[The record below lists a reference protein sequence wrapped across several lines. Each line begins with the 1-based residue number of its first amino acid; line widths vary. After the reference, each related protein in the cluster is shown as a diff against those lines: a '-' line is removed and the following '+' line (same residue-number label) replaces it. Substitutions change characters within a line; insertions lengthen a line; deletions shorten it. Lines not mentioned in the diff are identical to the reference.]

1 MKELRYLSL
10 ALLVL
15 LVTACEKKKSEQ
27 TAIPV
32 ENTTEIFTPKD
43 IQIQKEKR
51 MREEETRFSQKA
63 QSKQDLTKEQKPSSQ
78 PSAVTQKQPE
88 PQSATFTIKDI
99 NGKSYKIIH
108 TDGGMQIDQM
118 QQKDLLITI
127 FSSWCPPCK
136 GQLPYIQDI
145 QNKHAAT
152 LFTLGVLVNDAVE
165 SDSLH
170 HFLDRYNVRF
180 PVTRDEALANK
191 IIQELD
197 LPQNYPLPLT
207 VLYHNG
213 KYRIHYEGATPPEM
227 IEHDIAT
234 LKDH

>member
-1 MKELRYLSL
+1 MKELHYLSL
-10 ALLVL
+10 VLLVL
-15 LVTACEKKKSEQ
+15 LMTACENKKSEQ
-27 TAIPV
+27 TAIPI

-43 IQIQKEKR
+43 IEIQKEKR
-51 MREEETRFSQKA
+51 LREEEARFSQKA
-63 QSKQDLTKEQKPSSQ
+63 QSKEDTINEQKPSSQ
-78 PSAVTQKQPE
+78 PAATTAKQSQA
-88 PQSATFTIKDI
+88 QSATFALKDI
-99 NGKSYKIIH
+99 NGKSYKVTH
-108 TDGGMQIDQM
+108 TDRGMQIDQIK
-118 QQKDLLITI
+118 QNDLLITI

-152 LFTLGVLVNDAVE
+152 LFTLGVLVNDPVD
-165 SDSLH
+165 SDGLH

-180 PVTRDEALANK
+180 PVTRDEALAQK
-191 IIQELD
+191 IIED
-197 LPQNYPLPLT
+197 LNLSQNYPLPLT

-213 KYRIHYEGATPPEM
+213 RYRIHYEGATPPEM